1 MKKYL
6 VSNSIPERMHFIK
19 KAKPFG
25 KRFAVYNKIPLRGLE
40 SYFDKFIKL
49 DELYDDQTFLKLL
62 GQVDNKT
69 TLFLIDLGLDYCSFQ
84 ANYIKPYTKL
94 HPLSQQA
101 KETFIIDGFA
111 FYNTE
116 KAIYRPFLY
125 IDPNII
131 GSSVQEFY
139 NTGAYKD
146 FDGNQ
151 VENYYKK
158 IAPYMQIS
166 TLPLELE
173 VVKYS
178 PTKKEKAE
186 YEKLKKQIIMV
197 DKFSKPKVIRML
209 IDYIENTESKKKA
222 IKKEINA
229 DAIQIIRN
237 DANGRKNLYKEILL
251 KNPKKIF
258 FYSSEY
264 YGADEI
270 ELSLTFGALER
281 HNKLIALLNG

>member
-19 KAKPFG
+19 KVKPFG

-62 GQVDNKT
+62 GQVDSKT

-166 TLPLELE
+166 TQPLELE

-222 IKKEINA
+222 IKKEIDA

-251 KNPKKIF
+251 KNPKKVI